1 MAGDAVIFSHFI
13 AINVVVGAA
22 KSSEHVLSFRPD
34 HASVTTIAVAEDG
47 ISIVSLGREVA
58 AAGEGGV
65 LLGR

>member
-22 KSSEHVLSFRPD
+22 NRSEQVLSFRPD
-34 HASVTTIAVAEDG
+34 HASVTKVEVERRRHFDRRARARGRDG
-47 ISIVSLGREVA
+47 
-58 AAGEGGV
+58 GETGV